1 MKLLTIGTIAGWS
14 N

>member
-1 MKLLTIGTIAGWS
+1 MKLLTIGTIAGWF